1 MKKLLKFLNEI
12 EDNFCAIIL
21 AYMTVTAFLNV
32 IARHVFL
39 ASLPW
44 VEELNKLGLV
54 ILTYCGASLA
64 LKRGS
69 HLGLSLLT
77 DYMPEKMQDIV
88 FILGCICGIFFCAVA
103 VKYGYRMAADEFIHN
118 VRTQGMQWP
127 EYLYAMWLPIGCFIL
142 AIRFMQLI
150 VKRAKKLMGKEISEK

>member
-1 MKKLLKFLNEI
+1 
-12 EDNFCAIIL
+12 
-21 AYMTVTAFLNV
+21 MTATAFINV
-32 IARHVFL
+32 VARHVFL

-54 ILTYCGASLA
+54 ILTYCGASVA
-64 LKRGS
+64 LKEA
-69 HLGLSLLT
+69 LT
-77 DYMPEKMQDIV
+77 SDCLCLRIICPKMQDIV
-88 FILGCICGIFFCAVA
+88 FILSCICGIFFCIIAI
-103 VKYGYRMAADEFIHN
+103 KYGYKMAADEFLHN